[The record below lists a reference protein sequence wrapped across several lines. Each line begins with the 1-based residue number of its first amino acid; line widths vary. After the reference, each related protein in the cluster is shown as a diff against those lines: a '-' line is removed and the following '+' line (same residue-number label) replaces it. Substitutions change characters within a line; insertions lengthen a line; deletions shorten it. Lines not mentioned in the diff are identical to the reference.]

1 MGSVNTI
8 LQANNIHRIAEAEYD
23 ANVMLSRSRNEL
35 EVAKTGLA
43 EFSRSLSNVHKI
55 EAAGKEYNEAVSQTA
70 AALEARSMGRIN
82 DSLAAAER
90 TGALMAQ
97 AGALGVGGASVD
109 LLNKTV
115 ELQRNIQQDMQETA
129 TSRLASSS
137 ARGAATIMDNAH
149 NAMDLTRT
157 FGNFDYTVHIAPKP
171 MKRRLGKLVGVAAAT
186 YFGGPQA
193 GEAAAD
199 AMVGSWQAS
208 NANYGGAA
216 QSFDSAVAGAMGA
229 WQEWNDRGGQSWFGA
244 VSQKRNQETA
254 EGTTKINWGAF
265 GGEDGGF
272 GSGFGSG
279 WGW

>member
-8 LQANNIHRIAEAEYD
+8 LQSGNIHEIQKAEYD
-23 ANVMLSRSRNEL
+23 ANVMLQKSRNEL
-35 EVAKTGLA
+35 EAAKAGLA
-43 EFSRSLSNVHKI
+43 EFSRSLANIHVM
-55 EAAGKEYNEAVSQTA
+55 EAAGKEYNEAVTQFA
-70 AALEARSMGRIN
+70 ATLEARQTGRIN

-97 AGALGVGGASVD
+97 ASALGVGGASVD
-109 LLNKTV
+109 LLNKTI
-115 ELQRNIQQDMQETA
+115 ELQRNIQQDMNDQA
-129 TSRLASSS
+129 TERMASSAARSS
-137 ARGAATIMDNAH
+137 AQIMDNAT

-157 FGNFDYTVHIAPKP
+157 FGNFDYTIHIAPNK
-171 MKRRLGKLVGVAAAT
+171 MKRKWGKVIGVAAAT

-216 QSFDSAVAGAMGA
+216 QNFDSAIGGAMSS
-229 WQEWNDRGGQSWFGA
+229 WKEWNDRGGQSWFGA
-244 VSQKRNQETA
+244 VSQKRNQESA

-272 GSGFGSG
+272 GYDFGAG
-279 WGW
+279 WFN

>member
-35 EVAKTGLA
+35 EVAKVGLA

-55 EAAGKEYNEAVSQTA
+55 EAAGKEYNEAVSQLA
-70 AALEARSMGRIN
+70 ATTEARGMGRIN
-82 DSLAAAER
+82 ASLAAAER

-97 AGALGVGGASVD
+97 AGALGVGGTSVD

-115 ELQRNIQQDMQETA
+115 ELQRNIQQDMQEAA

-149 NAMDLTRT
+149 NAMDLQRT
-157 FGNFDYTVHIAPKP
+157 FGNFDYTVHIAPKK
-171 MKRRLGKLVGVAAAT
+171 MKNRIGSLIGVAAAT

-193 GEAAAD
+193 GEAVAD
-199 AMVGSWQAS
+199 AVVGSWQAS
-208 NANYGGAA
+208 NANYAGAA
-216 QSFDSAVAGAMGA
+216 RSFDSAVMGA
-229 WQEWNDRGGQSWFGA
+229 VGAWKEWSDRGGQSWFGA
-244 VSQKRNQETA
+244 VSQKRNQEA
-254 EGTTKINWGAF
+254 EEGTTKINWGVLTGDNGLF
-265 GGEDGGF
+265 GFDF
-272 GSGFGSG
+272 GKNWS
-279 WGW
+279 

>member
-8 LQANNIHRIAEAEYD
+8 LQANNIHEVAKAEYD
-23 ANVMLSRSRNEL
+23 ANVMLSESRNRL
-35 EVAKTGLA
+35 EVAKTSLA
-43 EFSRSLSNVHKI
+43 EFSRSLGNVYRI
-55 EAAGKEYNEAVSQTA
+55 EAAGKEYNEAVSQL
-70 AALEARSMGRIN
+70 ALATEARGMGRIN

-97 AGALGVGGASVD
+97 AGALGVGGTSVD
-109 LLNKTV
+109 LLNQTV
-115 ELQRNIQQDMQETA
+115 ELQRNIQQDMQQAA
-129 TSRLASSS
+129 TDQMASS
-137 ARGAATIMDNAH
+137 AGRANAQIMENAQ

-171 MKRRLGKLVGVAAAT
+171 MKRRFLKLVGVAVAT

-199 AMVGSWQAS
+199 AMVGSWQAT

-216 QSFDSAVAGAMGA
+216 QNFDSAIGGALNS

-244 VSQKRNQETA
+244 VSQQRAQEA
-254 EGTTKINWGAF
+254 SQDTTKINWGAF

-272 GSGFGSG
+272 GSGFGEG